1 MQPLPTTINVVV
13 ADDHP
18 LVRAGI
24 RYLLKMLRRV
34 HVIAEASDGA
44 ELLEVLSSVRPDVVI
59 TDISMPGMDGLSAL
73 EEIRARHPKLRVIV
87 LSMHHSAEMVKRA
100 VAAGASAYLH
110 KDASEFELASAI
122 QSVMATGSYMSAA
135 VARELIAPSA
145 PELKDVLT
153 TRQIEILKLLAK
165 GKSSKEIG
173 FALGVSSKTVD
184 VHRSRIK
191 ERLGLRD
198 LASLVAYA
206 IRNRLV

>member
-153 TRQIEILKLLAK
+153 TRQIEILKLLAE

>member
-24 RYLLKMLRRV
+24 RYLLKTLRRV

-153 TRQIEILKLLAK
+153 TRQIEILKLLAE

>member
-153 TRQIEILKLLAK
+153 TRQIEILKLLAG